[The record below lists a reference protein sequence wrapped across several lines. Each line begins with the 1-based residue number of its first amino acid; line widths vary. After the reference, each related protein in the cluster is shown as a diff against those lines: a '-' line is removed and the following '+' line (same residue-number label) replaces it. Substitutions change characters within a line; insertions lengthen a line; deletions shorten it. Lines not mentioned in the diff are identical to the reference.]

1 MKSEAVNEE
10 GYVVDA
16 FWSSKEAEF
25 SECHAER
32 LAGAVTGPNSNALS

>member
-1 MKSEAVNEE
+1 MSAAVNEE

-25 SECHAER
+25 SACQAER
-32 LAGAVTGPNSNALS
+32 RAFAVTGENSNALA